1 MSPETNTSLPL
12 QGRDQA
18 VGRPVLLGTPLPPP
32 GPRSE
37 QKPVLPGEMGFR
49 VVSGPQGSDE
59 HKCRVRTTE
68 HEEGS
73 LPQGPRVWVL
83 RREHEPAGAAK
94 EKLKAAAGTEML
106 LEATTGAFKIG
117 EVG

>member
-12 QGRDQA
+12 QGRDQV

-32 GPRSE
+32 SPRSK
-37 QKPVLPGEMGFR
+37 QNPVLSGEMGFH

-73 LPQGPRVWVL
+73 LPQGPRVWVP
-83 RREHEPAGAAK
+83 RREHDPAGAVK
-94 EKLKAAAGTEML
+94 EKLQAAAGTKV
-106 LEATTGAFKIG
+106 LETTTGAFKIG
-117 EVG
+117 NVG